1 MTGNQANQINQA
13 IGHNFDSQSNNVSCN
28 GANTNN
34 VDQTTTPPPIDDNTV
49 ITIKSGISPSNLSA
63 AKSCPGILEF
73 ICKKNSLQS
82 GNQVDVDSIP
92 EDYNSRRY
100 SDAER
105 GRYLHAL
112 IVEKLHQNIYNKP
125 ENTRVPSL
133 LDSYP
138 QAKEIVDACVNYVQL
153 HCKLINNPKVYIEHP
168 LNCLTDYNIDG
179 FWGRFD
185 CAIVDSTQAEIIDF
199 KTGYEP
205 VESTAYLQ
213 LLSYAAG
220 IRATHPD
227 IDIFY
232 LTIVQPKTRDGD
244 NTSSVFFTAEE
255 LDEMVKREII
265 PSVLR
270 FEAGELP
277 FNAGDHCK
285 KCPHLCECTAGL
297 QHCLTPLA
305 DLIDLLKIS
314 APKLD
319 TYTLSKLIRLRDL
332 QTICD
337 NVRKRIIADINNGAY
352 YPNIELQNFMTEVFD
367 NEDVVAKKLQDFGI
381 DPYKHTVK
389 SPKEIK
395 NLVDPKIYAEYIAP
409 HVCQKL
415 KSTSVNYCA

>member
-1 MTGNQANQINQA
+1 MNGNQINQA
-13 IGHNFDSQSNNVSCN
+13 IGHNFGSQTNASYNDANINNV
-28 GANTNN
+28 GE
-34 VDQTTTPPPIDDNTV
+34 TTTPPKMDENTV
-49 ITIKSGISPSNLSA
+49 TTIKSSVSPSNIGA

-73 ICKKNSLQS
+73 SHKKNNLQS
-82 GNQVDVDSIP
+82 GNQINIDSIP

-112 IVEKLHQNIYNKP
+112 IVEKLHQNIYNEP
-125 ENTRVPSL
+125 ENTRVSL
-133 LDSYP
+133 LLNSYP
-138 QAKEIVDACVNYVQL
+138 QAKEIVDASVNYVQL

-179 FWGRFD
+179 FWGRVD

-199 KTGYEP
+199 KSGYEP
-205 VESTAYLQ
+205 VDSTAYLQ

-220 IRATHPD
+220 IKAIHPD
-227 IDIFY
+227 IDTFY
-232 LTIVQPKTRDGD
+232 LTILQPKTRIGD

-255 LDEMVKREII
+255 LDAMVKREII

-297 QHCLTPLA
+297 RHCLTPLA

-332 QTICD
+332 QNICD
-337 NVRKRIIADINNGAY
+337 NVRKRIISDINNGAY
-352 YPNIELQNFMTEVFD
+352 YPNIEVQKSMTEVFD
-367 NEDVVAKKLQDFGI
+367 NEDIVAKKLQNWGI
-381 DPYKHTVK
+381 DPYKHIVK

-395 NLVDPKIYAEYIAP
+395 NLVDPRIYTEHIAP

-415 KSTSVNYCA
+415 KSTSINYCA

>member
-1 MTGNQANQINQA
+1 MNGNQINQA
-13 IGHNFDSQSNNVSCN
+13 IGHNFGTQSNASSND
-28 GANTNN
+28 AHINN
-34 VDQTTTPPPIDDNTV
+34 VDQTTTPQKIDENTV
-49 ITIKSGISPSNLSA
+49 TTIKSSVSPSNIGA

-73 ICKKNSLQS
+73 TSKKNNLQS
-82 GNQVDVDSIP
+82 GNQINIDSIP
-92 EDYNSRRY
+92 DDYNSRRY
-100 SDAER
+100 SDAKR
-105 GRYLHAL
+105 GKYLHAL
-112 IVEKLHQNIYNKP
+112 IVEKLHRYARNMP
-125 ENTRVPSL
+125 ENTRISAL

-138 QAKEIVDACVNYVQL
+138 QAKEIVDACVNYVRL
-153 HCKLINNPKVYIEHP
+153 HCEIINNPKVYIEHP

-179 FWGRFD
+179 FYGRVD

-227 IDIFY
+227 IDTFY
-232 LTIVQPKTRDGD
+232 LTILQPKTRIGD

-255 LDEMVKREII
+255 LDAMVKREII
-265 PSVLR
+265 PSVLQ

-277 FNAGDHCK
+277 FSTGNHCK

-305 DLIDLLKIS
+305 DIIDLLKIS

-319 TYTLSKLIRLRDL
+319 TYTLSRLIRLRDL

-352 YPNIELQNFMTEVFD
+352 YPNIELQKFMTEVFD
-367 NEDVVAKKLQDFGI
+367 NEDVVAKKLQNLGVN
-381 DPYKHTVK
+381 PYKHSLK

-395 NLVDPKIYAEYIAP
+395 NLVDPRIYAEYVAP
-409 HVCQKL
+409 HVRQKL
-415 KSTSVNYCA
+415 KSTSINYCA